1 LRPRERRRRI
11 VHVHEGEFMDNEPI
25 LDYEKLEVYQL
36 SLQFVAASARILAQ
50 FPSGYSPYAGQ
61 LRRAALSIPLNIA
74 EAVGKT
80 QMPDRKRFSRPRAT
94 RPWNAA
100 RFSTSSASWI

>member
-1 LRPRERRRRI
+1 
-11 VHVHEGEFMDNEPI
+11 MDNEPI

-50 FPSGYSPYAGQ
+50 LPAGYSSFADQ
-61 LRRAALSIPLNIA
+61 LRRAALSVPLNIA

-80 QMPDRKRFSRPRAT
+80 QMPDR
-94 RPWNAA
+94 
-100 RFSTSSASWI
+100 